1 MIYSGYFS
9 KNDHSFCW
17 KATRVRENKLK
28 KREIKHLEIN
38 VPKVVKDLYL
48 EKIRPWS
55 KKVKI
60 IQTEGKVYLVYG
72 LEKLILLK

>member
-1 MIYSGYFS
+1 MVYSGYFS
-9 KNDHSFCW
+9 ENDHCYCW
-17 KATRVRENKLK
+17 EATRMRENEYK

-38 VPKVVKDLYL
+38 IPKVVKDLYI

-55 KKVKI
+55 KKVK

-72 LEKLILLK
+72 LEELILLK

>member
-1 MIYSGYFS
+1 MVISQKMITLIARKPPQWEK
-9 KNDHSFCW
+9 KN
-17 KATRVRENKLK
+17 K
-28 KREIKHLEIN
+28 KREIKYLGIN

-55 KKVKI
+55 KNVKI

-72 LEKLILLK
+72 LEEFILLK